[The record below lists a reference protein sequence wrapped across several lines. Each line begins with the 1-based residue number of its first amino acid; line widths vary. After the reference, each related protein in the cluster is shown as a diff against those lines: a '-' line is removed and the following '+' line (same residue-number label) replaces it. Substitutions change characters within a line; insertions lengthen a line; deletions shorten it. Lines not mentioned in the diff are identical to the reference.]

1 MRPPSMREAPR
12 ESRLRNCWVAN
23 LIYIAR
29 GQNRKWYT
37 ISSITSNFAKYMY
50 AGNLEN
56 YSIVEY
62 FNRYVMERCLGYLCF
77 EKSA

>member
-1 MRPPSMREAPR
+1 
-12 ESRLRNCWVAN
+12 
-23 LIYIAR
+23 
-29 GQNRKWYT
+29 
-37 ISSITSNFAKYMY
+37 MY